1 MELFT
6 GEESVRCCHVT
17 VHVDSCNGCV
27 TWMWRKGLERGG
39 QFGGTARVGVMNPV
53 HVDDCNGFF
62 RCLTLMLPLTSM
74 FENVQ
79 VYVLVQKS
87 RLESLE
93 GLEWTPG
100 LHTEK
105 GK

>member
-27 TWMWRKGLERGG
+27 PWMWRKGLERGG
-39 QFGGTARVGVMNPV
+39 QFGGTARVGVMNPL
-53 HVDDCNGFF
+53 HVDDCNVFF
-62 RCLTLMLPLTSM
+62 PCLTLMLPLTSM

-79 VYVLVQKS
+79 VYVLY
-87 RLESLE
+87 RSLD
-93 GLEWTPG
+93 
-100 LHTEK
+100 
-105 GK
+105 